1 MGFVVTDSVE
11 DNEAGPRRPYL
22 SFVSPVY
29 GSPQSLSE
37 LRQRIHAVCTKNNWW
52 YEIILVDDRCPK
64 GSWQIVGELADAHPE
79 VTGLRLS
86 RNFGQHSAIQAGLAH
101 AKGEWIVVLDC
112 DLQDIPEET
121 PKLLSKALEGY
132 KIVRARR
139 VQRQDRFD
147 RRMLSWAFYGVL
159 SYLTSTKQNPE
170 IANFGVYHHSVIN
183 TITSWHEQ
191 MKFFPAIVQWVGFA
205 ATEVEV
211 DHSERFAGNSSYS
224 YRKLLRLA
232 TEVIISFSD
241 RPLRLIV
248 TLGMIISF
256 LAVAVSIFVL
266 YGGLSGRFTVAG
278 WATTMLS
285 VWFLGGV
292 TISVLGLSALYIG
305 RILAEVKDRPTY
317 IIDEVAK
324 HGNFVLSPE
333 SRPHQRA
340 VNNPLQES
348 GSRLQKAP
356 T

>member
-1 MGFVVTDSVE
+1 MGSILTNSAE
-11 DNEAGPRRPYL
+11 GNEAGERRIYL

-29 GSPQSLSE
+29 GSPQSLPE
-37 LRQRIHAVCTKNNWW
+37 LRQRIDAVCTKNNWR

-64 GSWQIVGELADAHPE
+64 GSWQVVEKLADAYPE

-121 PKLLSKALEGY
+121 PKLMSKALEGY

-147 RRMLSWAFYGVL
+147 RKMLSWAFYGVL

-170 IANFGVYHHSVIN
+170 IANFGVYHHSVIDS
-183 TITSWHEQ
+183 ITSWHEQ

-211 DHSERFAGNSSYS
+211 DHSERFAGSSSYS
-224 YRKLLRLA
+224 YGKLLRLA

-248 TLGMIISF
+248 ALGMIISF
-256 LAVAVSIFVL
+256 LAIAVSIFVL
-266 YGGLSGRFTVAG
+266 WGGLSGRFTVAG

-317 IIDEVAK
+317 IIDEFAK
-324 HGNFVLSPE
+324 HRSCVSESDINFHLT
-333 SRPHQRA
+333 A
-340 VNNPLQES
+340 TNAALQDEATW
-348 GSRLQKAP
+348 LQK
-356 T
+356 TTT